1 MSRRQNSPDFERS
14 SRIRSLPYQ
23 AAREERTLSQ
33 RLVASERAAER
44 EALGQRLLNAVCQ
57 DLRLPLVR
65 LRVLESHQ
73 PHRMRDGV
81 LAYKEYGAY
90 YLEDHAIS
98 IANLTAVRGKV
109 VASKTFFDTLIH
121 EFMHHLDRKLLK
133 IPSTPHS
140 PGFYQ
145 RIEEMKRKLLRDDAL
160 PPVARNTPWNK
171 SPKNLLGALD
181 DEVITARVGADKS
194 SPPGEKT
201 GVMAIDQHVGAHS
214 RWPRPGMESL
224 FSGETGGGA
233 APVQR
238 GKGEKRIAR
247 VAASNLSVSV
257 RKTNPPS
264 RPNPSSPT
272 PATKKIKP
280 AYQLELGFDEETP

>member
-1 MSRRQNSPDFERS
+1 MSQRQNSPDFERS

-23 AAREERTLSQ
+23 AARERALSR

-44 EALGQRLLNAVCQ
+44 EALGQRLLNAICQ
-57 DLRLPLVR
+57 GLRLPPVR

-109 VASKTFFDTLIH
+109 VAGKTFFDTLIH

-145 RIEEMKRKLLRDDAL
+145 RVEEMKRKLLRDDAL
-160 PPVARNTPWNK
+160 PPVGRGTPWQK
-171 SPKNLLGALD
+171 PPKNLLGALE
-181 DEVITARVGADKS
+181 DEVITARVGTDKS
-194 SPPGEKT
+194 SPLGEKT
-201 GVMAIDQHVGAHS
+201 VAMAIDHQGGARA
-214 RWPRPGMESL
+214 RWPQPGMESL
-224 FSGETGGGA
+224 FSGEMGGGA

-238 GKGEKRIAR
+238 GKGGNRTAR
-247 VAASNLSVSV
+247 LAASNRSVPV
-257 RKTNPPS
+257 RNTNPPS
-264 RPNPSSPT
+264 RPNPPSPT
-272 PATKKIKP
+272 PTTRKTKP